1 LGSKPIQIGARG
13 ECGNWVLGAEDEPP
27 LRPEIGIAAFRAA
40 EKMRGDI
47 QALMARTMSVVPVPI
62 SKT

>member
-1 LGSKPIQIGARG
+1 MS
-13 ECGNWVLGAEDEPP
+13 WVLGGEDEPSR
-27 LRPEIGIAAFRAA
+27 RPEVGIAAFRAA